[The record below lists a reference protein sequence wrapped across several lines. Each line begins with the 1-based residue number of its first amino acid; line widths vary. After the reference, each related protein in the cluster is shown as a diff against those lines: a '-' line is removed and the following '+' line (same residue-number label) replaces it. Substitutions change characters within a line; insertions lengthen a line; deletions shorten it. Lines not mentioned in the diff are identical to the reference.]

1 MPCQWEHEDGG
12 LTRPGELPAGDY
24 TTAWFFPGRMTVTL
38 PGGWSSGED
47 STGELALASPTVPDG
62 VLLFWLDV
70 MPIAGHRVPAENV
83 PSTAAGVEKWLLGNE
98 DITVTRKGTAA
109 LGSGLVAR
117 TLDLHVS
124 RSAKNYAGPNCPTS
138 ACVYLFAMDPM
149 WDSIQQEDGPG
160 ETDSGWAIGRDI
172 SYVRLYLMTLET
184 AEHGQHLFLVAQAAP
199 TPGARTAMTKAAAP
213 LLASL
218 CLPVGVS

>member
-1 MPCQWEHEDGG
+1 MLAAERRRFLGNLSRAH
-12 LTRPGELPAGDY
+12 A
-24 TTAWFFPGRMTVTL
+24 PGR
-38 PGGWSSGED
+38 
-47 STGELALASPTVPDG
+47 
-62 VLLFWLDV
+62 
-70 MPIAGHRVPAENV
+70 PAEGALTI
-83 PSTAAGVEKWLLGNE
+83 PLPP
-98 DITVTRKGTAA
+98 A

-184 AEHGQHLFLVAQAAP
+184 AEHGQHLFIVAQDAP
-199 TPGARTAMTKAAAP
+199 TPRARTAMTKAAAP

-218 CLPVGVS
+218 RLPVGVSWPPPPMPCSDR